1 MGDNVKVMGIPQL
14 LQFNTLLILA
24 ALFIGIIGSQALSS
38 NLNLNN
44 ILITLFILG
53 LALGLLVISADF
65 FIKGAKGLARRGG
78 IPEVVIGL
86 TIVSIGT
93 SLPEILVTCTAAL
106 DASSNPEIADF
117 AIGGILG
124 SVLVQITLVLG
135 IVALYSGIEIRPS
148 WLKRDGLIMMVSL
161 LALTAFILDDY
172 TISRIEGFFLA
183 FSYLGYI
190 FWLLYN
196 RKVIE
201 KEEENQIID
210 SRGISWTGTAY
221 FVMVIIGLSLAV
233 FAAHHLVE
241 YASKIAYSLNVP
253 HAIIGTTVSGL
264 GTSLPELTIALMAV
278 KQSQGVAIGTLI
290 GSNITDPLLSIGSAA
305 MISPLT
311 ITPGGTDLIV
321 NLIIPYAIFGTAVAL
336 LLMRTS
342 YVFKRWEGMILI
354 SLYVIFLALCEYFRR
369 YGF

>member
-1 MGDNVKVMGIPQL
+1 MGDNEKVMGIPQL

-44 ILITLFILG
+44 IIITLFILA

-106 DASSNPEIADF
+106 DSSTNPEIADF

-124 SVLVQITLVLG
+124 SVLAQITLVLG
-135 IVALYSGIEIRPS
+135 IVALYNGIEIRPS

-161 LALTAFILDDY
+161 LALTLFILTNY
-172 TISRIEGFFLA
+172 TVSRFEGFLLTV
-183 FSYLGYI
+183 SYLVYI

-196 RKVIE
+196 RNIIKIE
-201 KEEENQIID
+201 
-210 SRGISWTGTAY
+210 
-221 FVMVIIGLSLAV
+221 
-233 FAAHHLVE
+233 
-241 YASKIAYSLNVP
+241 
-253 HAIIGTTVSGL
+253 
-264 GTSLPELTIALMAV
+264 
-278 KQSQGVAIGTLI
+278 
-290 GSNITDPLLSIGSAA
+290 
-305 MISPLT
+305 
-311 ITPGGTDLIV
+311 
-321 NLIIPYAIFGTAVAL
+321 
-336 LLMRTS
+336 
-342 YVFKRWEGMILI
+342 EGDDQ
-354 SLYVIFLALCEYFRR
+354 
-369 YGF
+369 